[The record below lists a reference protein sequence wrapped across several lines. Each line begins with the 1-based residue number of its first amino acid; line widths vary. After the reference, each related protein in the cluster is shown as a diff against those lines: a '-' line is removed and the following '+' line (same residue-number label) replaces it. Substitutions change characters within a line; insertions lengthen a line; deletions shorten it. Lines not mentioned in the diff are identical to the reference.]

1 MLKMLKCI
9 HMCITEV
16 CLGKAGHILQKTLY
30 KPLFSFWTAIPIN
43 CLCTSLCAVY
53 ELTFLSIFWKFYSW
67 EKKKKRDK

>member
-30 KPLFSFWTAIPIN
+30 KPLFSF
-43 CLCTSLCAVY
+43 
-53 ELTFLSIFWKFYSW
+53 
-67 EKKKKRDK
+67 